1 MTVTI
6 TSIKLRKLW
15 YFFILSYLGLKVQ
28 LGIKSNKGFIK
39 MKNTGFGYLHYTL
52 TAWESEEDMKNFAR
66 SGEHLEAMKW
76 SKKLATEVRAYTFQT
91 NELPDWKQAK
101 NLVFEKGR
109 IISFK

>member
-6 TSIKLRKLW
+6 TSIRLRKLW

-52 TAWESEEDMKNFAR
+52 TAWENIEDMKNFAR
-66 SGEHLEAMKW
+66 SDGHRNAMKW
-76 SKKLATEVRAYTFQT
+76 SKKLSTEVRAYTF
-91 NELPDWKQAK
+91 EADEFPDWKKAK
-101 NLVFEKGR
+101 EMVFEKGR
-109 IISFK
+109 IVSFE